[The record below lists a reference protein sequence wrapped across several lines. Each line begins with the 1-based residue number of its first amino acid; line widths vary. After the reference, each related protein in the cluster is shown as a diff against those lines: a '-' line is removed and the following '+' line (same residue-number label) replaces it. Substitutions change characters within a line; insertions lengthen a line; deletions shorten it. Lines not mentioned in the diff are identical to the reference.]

1 MKKITIEFVPEFFIS
16 KEILSIWPRRAD
28 SGPNRNNLFSVIQIR
43 ERYQKCWFRFQNDIG
58 TCVLSFLTLLARK
71 AKARCFLIRVFFLIL
86 VSQLPPSPPGGR
98 TAGVAQDE
106 EYDLPP
112 PYSENPPLNPF
123 YNEHSYDL
131 TARDSPHLYDERTGL
146 APPGTRHS
154 LNLRR
159 SRDAPA
165 GDAAAT
171 GRLLLPVSSGMD
183 GSGGGG
189 GGGGMFNPFTLSPLY
204 PVCQEGPNFGQVI
217 KELCLLARVR
227 R

>member
-1 MKKITIEFVPEFFIS
+1 M
-16 KEILSIWPRRAD
+16 
-28 SGPNRNNLFSVIQIR
+28 
-43 ERYQKCWFRFQNDIG
+43 
-58 TCVLSFLTLLARK
+58 
-71 AKARCFLIRVFFLIL
+71 
-86 VSQLPPSPPGGR
+86 SQLPPSPPGGR
-98 TAGVAQDE
+98 TAGVAQEDE

-131 TARDSPHLYDERTGL
+131 TGDSPHLYDERAGL

-159 SRDAPA
+159 SRDAPPG
-165 GDAAAT
+165 GDAAAA
-171 GRLLLPVSSGMD
+171 RLLLPVSSGMD
-183 GSGGGG
+183 GSGGG

-217 KELCLLARVR
+217 KEISWLGYVDRVGTVHTSVAGTDPSDQYVFGPHESGSGSFCQ
-227 R
+227 

>member
-1 MKKITIEFVPEFFIS
+1 M
-16 KEILSIWPRRAD
+16 
-28 SGPNRNNLFSVIQIR
+28 
-43 ERYQKCWFRFQNDIG
+43 
-58 TCVLSFLTLLARK
+58 
-71 AKARCFLIRVFFLIL
+71 
-86 VSQLPPSPPGGR
+86 SQLPPSPPGGR
-98 TAGVAQDE
+98 TAGGAQDE

-131 TARDSPHLYDERTGL
+131 TGDSPHLYDERAGV
-146 APPGTRHS
+146 GTRHS

-159 SRDAPA
+159 SGDAPA
-165 GDAAAT
+165 GDAAAA

-183 GSGGGG
+183 GS

-217 KELCLLARVR
+217 KEHTYIPVLLIRIRIRIR
-227 R
+227 RISMFLGLMNPDPTPSINKQK

>member
-1 MKKITIEFVPEFFIS
+1 MAQESRFWTKSKQSVFSNTNSGTIPKVLVSFPKPIS
-16 KEILSIWPRRAD
+16 DI
-28 SGPNRNNLFSVIQIR
+28 
-43 ERYQKCWFRFQNDIG
+43 DIG

-131 TARDSPHLYDERTGL
+131 TADSPHLYDER
-146 APPGTRHS
+146 APPGTRRS

-159 SRDAPA
+159 SGEAPA
-165 GDAAAT
+165 GDAAAA
-171 GRLLLPVSSGMD
+171 RLLLPVSSAMGD
-183 GSGGGG
+183 GSGGG

-204 PVCQEGPNFGQVI
+204 PVCQEGPNFGQVK
-217 KELCLLARVR
+217 KEIMSLG
-227 R
+227 

>member
-1 MKKITIEFVPEFFIS
+1 
-16 KEILSIWPRRAD
+16 
-28 SGPNRNNLFSVIQIR
+28 
-43 ERYQKCWFRFQNDIG
+43 
-58 TCVLSFLTLLARK
+58 
-71 AKARCFLIRVFFLIL
+71 

-98 TAGVAQDE
+98 TAGGVQDE

-112 PYSENPPLNPF
+112 PYSVNPPLNPF
-123 YNEHSYDL
+123 YSEHSYDL
-131 TARDSPHLYDERTGL
+131 TARDSPHLYDER

-159 SRDAPA
+159 SGDAPV
-165 GDAAAT
+165 GDVAA

-204 PVCQEGPNFGQVI
+204 PVCQEGPNFGQVM
-217 KELCLLARVR
+217 KEIISLSLGT
-227 R
+227 

>member
-1 MKKITIEFVPEFFIS
+1 M
-16 KEILSIWPRRAD
+16 
-28 SGPNRNNLFSVIQIR
+28 G
-43 ERYQKCWFRFQNDIG
+43 
-58 TCVLSFLTLLARK
+58 
-71 AKARCFLIRVFFLIL
+71 
-86 VSQLPPSPPGGR
+86 
-98 TAGVAQDE
+98 AQDE

-131 TARDSPHLYDERTGL
+131 TGGDSPHLYDERTH
-146 APPGTRHS
+146 PGPRHS

-159 SRDAPA
+159 SGDALA
-165 GDAAAT
+165 GDAAA
-171 GRLLLPVSSGMD
+171 GRLLLPVPSGMD

-217 KELCLLARVR
+217 KEIISFS
-227 R
+227 